1 MKLGLRVAAFGLVG
15 LMYGTASMMAQVG
28 SGAPF
33 ATRDP
38 HTCPDTKQPV
48 KGAISAAQAKVYVM
62 CEADHFLSGYLYLA
76 ENVTVEVGKGRAF
89 NPLSEGFVKDIDTN
103 ALVFPIRGSYLDYQ
117 CSVSRGFPIENVGK
131 NCNLTER
138 PHAKGICYKSSF
150 GDWAC
155 SMRDLDVDF
164 RATKT
169 GVPPPV
175 K

>member
-1 MKLGLRVAAFGLVG
+1 MRKSLRLVVVGLVG
-15 LMYGTASMMAQVG
+15 LIVGTGAMVAQAG
-28 SGAPF
+28 SGVPF

-38 HTCPDTKQPV
+38 HTCPNTKQPV
-48 KGAISAAQAKVYVM
+48 SGPISATQARLYVM
-62 CEADHFLSGYLYLA
+62 CEADHILSGYMYLA
-76 ENVTVEVGKGRAF
+76 ENVTVEVGKGRPF
-89 NPLSEGFVKDIDTN
+89 NPLSEGFVKDIDVN
-103 ALVFPIRGSYLDYQ
+103 APVYPIRGSFLDYQ

-164 RATKT
+164 RATKRD
-169 GVPPPV
+169 VPPPP